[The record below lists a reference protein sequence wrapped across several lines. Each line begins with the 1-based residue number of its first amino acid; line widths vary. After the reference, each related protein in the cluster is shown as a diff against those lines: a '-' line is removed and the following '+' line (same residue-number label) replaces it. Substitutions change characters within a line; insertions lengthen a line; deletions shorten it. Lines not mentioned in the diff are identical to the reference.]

1 MESYCNILHYLGGN
15 GRAGVEYLS
24 FIMEVFVN
32 DHTSYSRS
40 CTDVYEAI
48 MVGDSYDADI
58 LGAVNAGI
66 NAILLRKENSH
77 NYKQYCEN
85 LVDIFEFL

>member
-15 GRAGVEYLS
+15 GRTGVEYLS

-40 CTDVYEAI
+40 CTYVGNICCRNHAGKLLLVPAATAI
-48 MVGDSYDADI
+48 ACIARVI
-58 LGAVNAGI
+58 
-66 NAILLRKENSH
+66 
-77 NYKQYCEN
+77 
-85 LVDIFEFL
+85 